1 MTEATERFFESL
13 PMQAPEILRGLVRG
27 TLQIDLSLGNRTEH
41 WRVRME
47 PGAIEVSRQRGPA
60 DAIWYSSE
68 DLFDRL
74 VTGQAQSISAVLR
87 NECTFSGN
95 VVLFLAFRRF
105 FPTRPG
111 TRDPRAVAREKVGR
125 LR

>member
-13 PMQAPEILRGLVRG
+13 PARAPNVLLGPVSG
-27 TLQIDLSLGNRTEH
+27 TMQIDLAHGNQTAH
-41 WRVRME
+41 WVVRMR
-47 PGAIEVSRQRGPA
+47 PGAIEVSRHRGPA
-60 DAIWYSSE
+60 DAIWYTSE

-74 VTGQAQSISAVLR
+74 VTGRAQAISTVLR
-87 NECTFSGN
+87 NESSFSGD

-105 FPTRPG
+105 FPDPPG
-111 TRDPRAVAREKVGR
+111 TQDPRDVAREQAGR

>member
-13 PMQAPEILRGLVRG
+13 PMRPPELLRGLVPG
-27 TLQIDLSLGNRTEH
+27 TLQIDLSRGNRTEH

-74 VTGQAQSISAVLR
+74 VTGRAQGVSAVLR

-95 VVLFLAFRRF
+95 VVLFLVFRRF
-105 FPTRPG
+105 FPTPPG
-111 TRDPRAVAREKVGR
+111 TRDPREVAREKVGR